1 MSEAVNESKV
11 FKVGNSYGL
20 RLTKKD
26 KEKLHLQV
34 GDELEKKIS
43 PDGRQ
48 ITFKKKQAIDPK
60 TQKQI
65 NQIFDED
72 SDLLDALKD
81 L

>member
-1 MSEAVNESKV
+1 MSETMSGSKV

-26 KEKLHLQV
+26 KEKLHVHV
-34 GDELEKKIS
+34 GDELEKNIS
-43 PDGRQ
+43 PDGSQ
-48 ITFKKKQAIDPK
+48 ITFKKKQSIDPK

-72 SDLLDALKD
+72 ADLLDALKD